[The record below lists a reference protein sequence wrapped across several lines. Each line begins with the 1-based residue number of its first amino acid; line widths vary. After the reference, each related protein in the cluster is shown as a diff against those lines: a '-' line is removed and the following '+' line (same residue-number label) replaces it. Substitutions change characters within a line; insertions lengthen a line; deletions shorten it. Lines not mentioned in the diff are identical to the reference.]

1 MATYME
7 MARSNYFTVKD
18 KDAFKAFLDHFST
31 VDLIE
36 DDQGR
41 VGFLAHDGLPLDLIV
56 DEDTGEDDHIDFV
69 GELSS
74 HLVEGEVAVVQV
86 IGWEKMRYL
95 NAYATDI
102 NSKQEQ
108 VNVDISDIYPLAKE
122 MTTRPEDVTACQ
134 Y

>member
-74 HLVEGEVAVVQV
+74 HLTEGEVAVVQV

-95 NAYATDI
+95 NAYATAI

-122 MTTRPEDVTACQ
+122 LTSRPDDVSACQ

>member
-7 MARSNYFTVKD
+7 MARSNYFKVKD
-18 KDAFKAFLDHFST
+18 KDAFKVFLDHFSS

-36 DDQGR
+36 DEQGR

-74 HLVEGEVAVVQV
+74 HLADGEVAVVQV

-95 NAYATDI
+95 NAYATAI
-102 NSKQEQ
+102 NNKQEQ

-122 MTTRPEDVTACQ
+122 LTSRPDDVAACQ

>member
-7 MARSNYFTVKD
+7 MARSNYFKVKD
-18 KDAFKAFLDHFST
+18 KDAFKEFLGLFSGL
-31 VDLIE
+31 DLIE

-56 DEDTGEDDHIDFV
+56 DEETGEDDHIDFV
-69 GELSS
+69 GELAG
-74 HLVEGEVAVVQV
+74 HLVDGEVAVVQV

-95 NAYATDI
+95 SAYATAI
-102 NSKQEQ
+102 NNKLDQ
-108 VNVDISDIYPLAKE
+108 VNVDISDIFPLAKE
-122 MTTRPEDVTACQ
+122 LTSRPDDVTACQ